1 MVITVAVVRVVQV
14 ALHQVVDMV
23 AMRDRFMSTAFPM
36 NVTGIVSRT
45 GVTRCALVRVGFA
58 DLEYVL
64 VNVARMRRMQVAI
77 VEIVDVTV
85 VQDGSVTTAGAM
97 RMIMIFVN
105 RVTHSSVLPF
115 GSAGDSLACANALNT
130 RSTMCWSARA

>member
-1 MVITVAVVRVVQV
+1 MVIAVTVVRMVQV

-23 AMRDRFMSTAFPM
+23 TMRDRFMPTAFSM
-36 NVTGIVSRT
+36 NVAGIMSRA
-45 GVTRCALVRVGFA
+45 GVIRCALVRVGFT
-58 DLEYVL
+58 DLKHVL
-64 VNVARMRRMQVAI
+64 VNVALVQRMQVAI
-77 VEIVDVTV
+77 VEIVDVTI
-85 VQDGSVTTAGAM
+85 VQDCGVTTAGAM

-115 GSAGDSLACANALNT
+115 GSAGDSLACASALNT

>member
-1 MVITVAVVRVVQV
+1 MVIAVAVVRMVQV
-14 ALHQVVDMV
+14 ALHQVVNMV
-23 AMRDRFMSTAFPM
+23 AVRDRLMATAFPM
-36 NVTGIVSRT
+36 NVAGIMPRT
-45 GVTRCALVRVGFA
+45 GVIWCALVRVGLA
-58 DLEYVL
+58 HLKYML
-64 VNVARMRRMQVAI
+64 VNVARVRRMQVAI

-85 VQDGSVTTAGAM
+85 VQDGSVTTARAV

-115 GSAGDSLACANALNT
+115 GSAGDSLACASALNT